1 MFDLVDFMNAGILCG
16 LLTVYILLFKKNALR
31 SYSDFVLSI
40 SILCQIWAVLL
51 FLFVFSGSIQQFP
64 YLYRTAAPLT
74 FLVPPFGYL
83 YVRSVL
89 YNEKKWQAYDYLHLL
104 PFLFFLINY
113 LPFFLSPFE
122 YKLEIVMKT
131 IQDKNFGIE
140 KQLGFLPESVF
151 YLFRPI
157 QATLYL
163 IFQWRLILTFNK
175 NNPNQT
181 ITDQIKRVTRWLS
194 IFTIAS
200 SGFLAAFFFVLVL
213 YFTQENLFT
222 STELT
227 LVPNSILAISHFV
240 VFTYLLINPQVLT
253 GLPFIRYKE
262 TPSNIVENE
271 TVKIPF
277 ILENYS
283 KEIKL
288 LEKYFHTQKTYL
300 QPNLAIS
307 QVAVETKI
315 PNRDLSYII
324 NNYYQKRFNDY
335 LNEMRLQ
342 HFLLQID
349 ANTLDSLTIDAIAFD
364 SGFSSKTSFYRA
376 FNRFYGCT
384 PMMYLETLKMAK

>member
-1 MFDLVDFMNAGILCG
+1 MIDLLDFMDAGILCG

-31 SYSDFVLSI
+31 SYSDYLLSV
-40 SILCQIWAVLL
+40 SILCQIWAISL
-51 FLFVFSGSIQQFP
+51 FMFAFSGTIQQFP
-64 YLYRTAAPLT
+64 NLYRTAAPLT
-74 FLVPPFGYL
+74 FLVPPLGYL

-89 YNEKKWQAYDYLHLL
+89 YNEKRWQSIDFLHLL
-104 PFLFFLINY
+104 PFVFFIINY
-113 LPFFLSPFE
+113 LPFFLSPID
-122 YKLEIVMKT
+122 YKVEIVMKT

-157 QATLYL
+157 QATLYI
-163 IFQWRLILTFNK
+163 IFQWRLILTFNR

-181 ITDQIKRVTRWLS
+181 ISDQIKRVTRWLS
-194 IFTIAS
+194 TFTLAS
-200 SGFLAAFFFVLVL
+200 SGFLVAFFIVLVL

-222 STELT
+222 SSELT
-227 LVPNSILAISHFV
+227 LIPNIILVISHFA

-262 TPSNIVENE
+262 TPSSLVENE
-271 TVKIPF
+271 TVKVPF

-283 KEIKL
+283 KEIKV
-288 LEKYFHTQKTYL
+288 LEKYFQTQKTYL

-335 LNEMRLQ
+335 LNEMRLT
-342 HFLLQID
+342 HFLSQID
-349 ANTLDSLTIDAIAFD
+349 ANTLDNLTIEAIAFD

-384 PMMYLETLKMAK
+384 PSEYLETLKASN

>member
-1 MFDLVDFMNAGILCG
+1 MIDLLDFMDAGILCG

-31 SYSDFVLSI
+31 SYSDYLLSV
-40 SILCQIWAVLL
+40 SILCQIWAVSL

-74 FLVPPFGYL
+74 FLVPPLGYL

-89 YNEKKWQAYDYLHLL
+89 YNEKKWQSLDFLHLL
-104 PFLFFLINY
+104 PFLFFIINY
-113 LPFFLSPFE
+113 LPFFLSPLE
-122 YKLEIVMKT
+122 YKVEIVTKT

-157 QATLYL
+157 QASLYL
-163 IFQWRLILTFNK
+163 IFQWRLIVTFTRD
-175 NNPNQT
+175 NPDQT
-181 ITDQIKRVTRWLS
+181 IKDQINRVTRWLS
-194 IFTIAS
+194 IFTWAT
-200 SGFLAAFFFVLVL
+200 SGFLIAFFIVLVL

-227 LVPNSILAISHFV
+227 LIPNIILAISHFV

-262 TPSNIVENE
+262 TPSSLVDNE
-271 TVKIPF
+271 TVKVPF

-283 KEIKL
+283 KEIKK
-288 LEKYFHTQKTYL
+288 LEKYFQTQKTYL

-307 QVAVETKI
+307 QVAVETQI

-335 LNEMRLQ
+335 LNEMRLT
-342 HFLLQID
+342 HFLSQID
-349 ANTLDSLTIDAIAFD
+349 ANTLDNLTIEAIAFD
-364 SGFSSKTSFYRA
+364 SGFSSKSSFYRA

-384 PMMYLETLKMAK
+384 PSEYLETLKTPN

>member
-1 MFDLVDFMNAGILCG
+1 MIDLLDFMDAGILCG

-31 SYSDFVLSI
+31 SYSDYLLSV
-40 SILCQIWAVLL
+40 SILCQIWAISL
-51 FLFVFSGSIQQFP
+51 FMFVFSGTIQQFP

-74 FLVPPFGYL
+74 FLVPPLGYM

-89 YNEKKWQAYDYLHLL
+89 YNEKKWQAYDFLHLL

-113 LPFFLSPFE
+113 LPFFLSPLD
-122 YKLEIVMKT
+122 YKVEIVMKT

-157 QATLYL
+157 QATLYI
-163 IFQWRLILTFNK
+163 IFQWRLILTFNR

-181 ITDQIKRVTRWLS
+181 ISDQIKRVTRWLS
-194 IFTIAS
+194 TFTLAS
-200 SGFLAAFFFVLVL
+200 SGFLVAFFIVLVL

-222 STELT
+222 SSELT
-227 LVPNSILAISHFV
+227 LIPNIILVISHFA

-262 TPSNIVENE
+262 TPSSLVENE
-271 TVKIPF
+271 TVKVPF

-283 KEIKL
+283 KEIKV
-288 LEKYFHTQKTYL
+288 LEKYFQNQKTYL

-335 LNEMRLQ
+335 LNEMRLT

-349 ANTLDSLTIDAIAFD
+349 ANTLDNLTIEAIAFD

-384 PMMYLETLKMAK
+384 PSEYLETLKASS

>member
-1 MFDLVDFMNAGILCG
+1 MFDLLDFMNAGILCG

-74 FLVPPFGYL
+74 FLVPPLGYL

-113 LPFFLSPFE
+113 LPFFLSPLA
-122 YKLEIVMKT
+122 YKLEIVTKT

-157 QATLYL
+157 QAILYL
-163 IFQWRLILTFNK
+163 IFQWQLILSFNR

-181 ITDQIKRVTRWLS
+181 ITDQIKRVIRWLS
-194 IFTIAS
+194 IFTLAS
-200 SGFLAAFFFVLVL
+200 TGFLAAFFIVLVL

-222 STELT
+222 SSELT
-227 LVPNSILAISHFV
+227 LIPNMILGISHFA

-262 TPSNIVENE
+262 TPSSILDNE
-271 TVKIPF
+271 PVKVPF

-283 KEIKL
+283 KEIKI

-335 LNEMRLQ
+335 LNEMRLE
-342 HFLLQID
+342 HFISKID
-349 ANTLDSLTIDAIAFD
+349 AATLDSLTIEAIAFD
-364 SGFSSKTSFYRA
+364 SGFSSKSSFYRA

-384 PMMYLETLKMAK
+384 PSEYLETLNQA

>member
-16 LLTVYILLFKKNALR
+16 LLTVYMLLFKKNALR
-31 SYSDFVLSI
+31 SYSDFVLSA

-74 FLVPPFGYL
+74 FLVPPLGYL

-89 YNEKKWQAYDYLHLL
+89 YNERKWQATDYLHLL
-104 PFLFFLINY
+104 PFLFFFINY

-157 QATLYL
+157 QAILYL
-163 IFQWRLILTFNK
+163 IFQWRLILTFTR

-181 ITDQIKRVTRWLS
+181 INDQINRVTRWLS
-194 IFTIAS
+194 IFTLAF

-227 LVPNSILAISHFV
+227 LIPNSILAISHFV

-271 TVKIPF
+271 TVKVPF

-288 LEKYFHTQKTYL
+288 LEKYFLTQKTYL

-342 HFLLQID
+342 HFISQID
-349 ANTLDSLTIDAIAFD
+349 TATLDSLTIEAIALD
-364 SGFSSKTSFYRA
+364 SGFSSKSSFYRA

-384 PMMYLETLKMAK
+384 PSEYLVTLNQAQ

>member
-1 MFDLVDFMNAGILCG
+1 MIDLLDFMDAGILCG

-31 SYSDFVLSI
+31 SYSDYLLSI
-40 SILCQIWAVLL
+40 SILCQIWAISL
-51 FLFVFSGSIQQFP
+51 FMFVFSGTIQQFP
-64 YLYRTAAPLT
+64 NLYRTAAPLT
-74 FLVPPFGYL
+74 FLVPPLGYL

-89 YNEKKWQAYDYLHLL
+89 YNEKRWQSIDFLHLL
-104 PFLFFLINY
+104 PFVFFIINY
-113 LPFFLSPFE
+113 LPFFLSPYD
-122 YKLEIVMKT
+122 YKLEIVTRT

-157 QATLYL
+157 QATLYI
-163 IFQWRLILTFNK
+163 IFQWRLILTFNR

-181 ITDQIKRVTRWLS
+181 ISDQIKRVTRWLS
-194 IFTIAS
+194 TFTLAS
-200 SGFLAAFFFVLVL
+200 SGFLVAFFIVLVL

-222 STELT
+222 SSELT
-227 LVPNSILAISHFV
+227 LIPNIILVISHFA

-262 TPSNIVENE
+262 TPSSLVENE
-271 TVKIPF
+271 TVKVPF

-283 KEIKL
+283 KEIKV
-288 LEKYFHTQKTYL
+288 LEKYFQTQKTYL

-335 LNEMRLQ
+335 LNEMRLT
-342 HFLLQID
+342 HFLSQID
-349 ANTLDSLTIDAIAFD
+349 ANTLDNLTIEAIAFD

-384 PMMYLETLKMAK
+384 PSEYLETLKASN

>member
-1 MFDLVDFMNAGILCG
+1 MIDILDFMDAGILCG
-16 LLTVYILLFKKNALR
+16 LLTVYILLIKKNALR
-31 SYSDFVLSI
+31 SYSDFVLSA
-40 SILCQIWAVLL
+40 SILCQIWTVLL

-64 YLYRTAAPLT
+64 FLYRTAAPLT
-74 FLVPPFGYL
+74 FLVPPLSYL

-89 YNEKKWQAYDYLHLL
+89 YNEKKWQGYDYLHLL
-104 PFLFFLINY
+104 PLLFFLINY
-113 LPFFLSPFE
+113 LPFFLSPLE
-122 YKLEIVMKT
+122 YKLEIVTKT

-140 KQLGFLPESVF
+140 KQLGYLPENVF

-157 QATLYL
+157 QAVLYL
-163 IFQWRLILTFNK
+163 IFQWRLILSFNR
-175 NNPNQT
+175 NNPNQN

-200 SGFLAAFFFVLVL
+200 TGFLAAFIIVIVL

-222 STELT
+222 SSELT
-227 LVPNSILAISHFV
+227 LIPNTILGISHFV
-240 VFTYLLINPQVLT
+240 VFTYLLINPQVLN

-262 TPSNIVENE
+262 TPSSIIDNE
-271 TVKIPF
+271 TVKVPF

-283 KEIKL
+283 KEVKK
-288 LEKYFHTQKTYL
+288 LEKYFQTQKTYL
-300 QPNLAIS
+300 QPNLSIS
-307 QVAVETKI
+307 QVAVETQI

-349 ANTLDSLTIDAIAFD
+349 ANTLDNLTIEAIAFD

-384 PMMYLETLKMAK
+384 PLVHLETLKTAK

>member
-1 MFDLVDFMNAGILCG
+1 MIDLLDFMDAGILCG
-16 LLTVYILLFKKNALR
+16 LLTVYILLFKKNALQ
-31 SYSDFVLSI
+31 SYSDYLLSI
-40 SILCQIWAVLL
+40 SILCQIWAVSL

-64 YLYRTAAPLT
+64 YVYRTAAPLT
-74 FLVPPFGYL
+74 FLVPPLGYL

-89 YNEKKWQAYDYLHLL
+89 YNEKKWQAFDFLHLL
-104 PFLFFLINY
+104 PFVFFLINY
-113 LPFFLSPFE
+113 LPFFLSPLE
-122 YKLEIVMKT
+122 YKVEIVTRT

-163 IFQWRLILTFNK
+163 IFQWRLILTFNRI
-175 NNPNQT
+175 NPNQT

-194 IFTIAS
+194 IFTWAT
-200 SGFLAAFFFVLVL
+200 SGFLSAFFIVLVL

-227 LVPNSILAISHFV
+227 LLPNIILVISHFI

-262 TPSNIVENE
+262 TPSSLIENE
-271 TVKIPF
+271 TVKVPF

-283 KEIKL
+283 KEIKK
-288 LEKYFHTQKTYL
+288 LEKYFQTQKTYL

-307 QVAVETKI
+307 QVAVETQI

-335 LNEMRLQ
+335 LNEMRLT
-342 HFLLQID
+342 HFLSQID
-349 ANTLDSLTIDAIAFD
+349 AKTLDNLTIEAIAFD

-384 PMMYLETLKMAK
+384 PSVYLETLKTPN